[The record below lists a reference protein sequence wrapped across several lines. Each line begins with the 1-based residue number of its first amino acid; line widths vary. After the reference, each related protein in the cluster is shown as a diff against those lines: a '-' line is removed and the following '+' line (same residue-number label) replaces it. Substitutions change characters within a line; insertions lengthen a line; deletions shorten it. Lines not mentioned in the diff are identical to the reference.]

1 MKKNLQNCVVQHK
14 EIESLLLEVFTLY
27 PVPSDAE
34 IAPSGFEFDLER
46 IAIQNFLAGKTW
58 FSIVP
63 ELQLNQYNG
72 DSSAILPLLS
82 DQAFVY
88 YFPAFLLISV
98 RELDQNLGWL
108 RAYSFIYFI
117 LGCNSKNTVQR
128 KFCCRRLSKFSLG
141 QLQAIKTVLEYL
153 SKCSLDDATS
163 HDVLSAS
170 QLIANQLNSGL
181 N

>member
-82 DQAFVY
+82 DQAGK
-88 YFPAFLLISV
+88 
-98 RELDQNLGWL
+98 R
-108 RAYSFIYFI
+108 I
-117 LGCNSKNTVQR
+117 LK
-128 KFCCRRLSKFSLG
+128 
-141 QLQAIKTVLEYL
+141 
-153 SKCSLDDATS
+153 
-163 HDVLSAS
+163 
-170 QLIANQLNSGL
+170 
-181 N
+181 